1 MNLDF
6 LNDFM
11 IPVIFGICLI
21 LGYLIKSW
29 DKVPN
34 KWIPT
39 IVAVI
44 GVIIALW
51 VNAWAATPEIIL
63 QGLASG
69 LASCGAYD
77 AYKHLISEQKIGTK
91 YDNDENLI
99 DVDTDNTEE
108 SEEDGEEKGGDDNVT
123 A

>member
-6 LNDFM
+6 LADYM

-29 DKVPN
+29 ERVPN

-44 GVIIALW
+44 GVVIALW
-51 VNAWAATPEIIL
+51 LNSWAATPVAIL
-63 QGLASG
+63 QGLMSG

-77 AYKHLISEQKIGTK
+77 AYKHLIYESKIGTK
-91 YDNDENLI
+91 YDDNENL
-99 DVDTDNTEE
+99 TE
-108 SEEDGEEKGGDDNVT
+108 GGDDDVT

>member
-1 MNLDF
+1 M
-6 LNDFM
+6 
-11 IPVIFGICLI
+11 
-21 LGYLIKSW
+21 
-29 DKVPN
+29 
-34 KWIPT
+34 
-39 IVAVI
+39 
-44 GVIIALW
+44 
-51 VNAWAATPEIIL
+51 ATPEIVL

-91 YDNDENLI
+91 YDNDEKLI

-108 SEEDGEEKGGDDNVT
+108 SEEEEEEKGGDENVT

>member
-6 LNDFM
+6 LTDFM

-21 LGYLIKSW
+21 LGFLIKSW
-29 DKVPN
+29 EKVPN

-39 IVAVI
+39 IVAII
-44 GVIIALW
+44 GVVIALW
-51 VNAWAATPEIIL
+51 VNAWSATPEIVL

-77 AYKHLISEQKIGTK
+77 AYKHLIYESKIGTK
-91 YDNDENLI
+91 YDNNENL
-99 DVDTDNTEE
+99 VDTGLIKEKE
-108 SEEDGEEKGGDDNVT
+108 GEENVST
-123 A
+123 EG

>member
-21 LGYLIKSW
+21 LGFLIKSW
-29 DKVPN
+29 EKVPN

-51 VNAWAATPEIIL
+51 VNAWAASPEIIL

-77 AYKHLISEQKIGTK
+77 AYKHLISEQKIKNK

-99 DVDTDNTEE
+99 DVDTDNIEE
-108 SEEDGEEKGGDDNVT
+108 SEEEEKGGDENVT